1 MDTAAVDEEG
11 NAPGKSSSINYAN
24 AAEAALGVAV
34 RSLGPQAVLSVLPL
48 QIQEGLAGTAEPR
61 TWLLPALRKH
71 VRGTQLGF
79 WASDLAPLAKQMGA
93 AAAAASQAGR
103 KSTAVACHAL
113 ELQLWGCLQA
123 FASWPTDAAEAYGGG
138 SELL

>member
-1 MDTAAVDEEG
+1 MLKE
-11 NAPGKSSSINYAN
+11 NYFQTQ
-24 AAEAALGVAV
+24 LLLLLLLLLFTTC
-34 RSLGPQAVLSVLPL
+34 RSLGPQAVLEVLPL
-48 QIQEGLAGTAEPR
+48 QINEGLAGTAEAR

-71 VRGTQLGF
+71 VHGSQLGF
-79 WASDLAPLAKQMGA
+79 WASHLGPLAKQMGA

-123 FASWPTDAAEAYGGG
+123 FAAWPTDAATAYEG
-138 SELL
+138 ELS